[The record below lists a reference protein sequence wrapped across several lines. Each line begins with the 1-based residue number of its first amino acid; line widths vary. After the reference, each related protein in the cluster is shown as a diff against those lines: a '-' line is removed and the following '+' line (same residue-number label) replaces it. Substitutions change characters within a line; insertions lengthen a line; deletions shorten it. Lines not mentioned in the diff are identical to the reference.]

1 MPANFIGKFRLMTK
15 RVALIC
21 GVGGQ
26 DGSYLAQLLLS
37 KNYIVFGTSR
47 DPSVAMTNLVK
58 LGIDQDVNCL
68 SLDTED
74 SANVLAVVNQAMPD
88 EIYYLAGETSV
99 AASFKEPSRALQSI
113 TIGVINIL
121 EACRQSTKTI
131 RLFSAGSSECF
142 GNTNGVSANEL
153 TPFAPLSPYAI
164 GKTAAFWL
172 VNQYRQSYGI
182 FACTGIL
189 FNHESPL
196 RPDHFV
202 TQKIIRAVKEI
213 AAGRQQELKLG
224 RLDIARDWGWAPEY
238 VEAMWLMLQQA
249 IPQDYVISTGKTITL
264 EDFVA
269 AAFAHV
275 SLDWR
280 QYVVSDPAYIRPVD
294 IAVSC
299 ANSSKIQTSLGW
311 KPTISGIKVVENM
324 FHSIKQ

>member
-1 MPANFIGKFRLMTK
+1 MTK

-26 DGSYLAQLLLS
+26 DGSYLARLLLS

-47 DPSVAMTNLVK
+47 NPSVTMPNLVK
-58 LGIDQDVNCL
+58 LGIEQDVKRV

-74 SANVLAVVNQAMPD
+74 YANVLAVVNQAMPD

-113 TIGVINIL
+113 AIGVLNIL
-121 EACRQSTKTI
+121 EACRQSTKSI

-142 GNTNGVSANEL
+142 GNTNGAAATEL

-172 VNQYRQSYGI
+172 VNQYRQSYGV

-202 TQKIIRAVKEI
+202 TQKIIRAVQEI

-224 RLDIARDWGWAPEY
+224 RLDVARDWGWAPEY
-238 VEAMWLMLQQA
+238 VEAMWLMLQQTV
-249 IPQDYVISTGKTITL
+249 PQDYVISTGKTITL

-275 SLDWR
+275 NLDWR
-280 QYVVSDPAYIRPVD
+280 QYVVSDSTYMRPVD

-299 ANSSKIQTSLGW
+299 ADSSKIQTSLGW
-311 KPTISGIKVVENM
+311 RPKISGTKVVENM
-324 FHSIKQ
+324 FHSIH

>member
-1 MPANFIGKFRLMTK
+1 MTK

-47 DPSVAMTNLVK
+47 KPSVGMPNLVK
-58 LGIDQDVNCL
+58 LGLERDVKCI

-74 SANVLAVVNQAMPD
+74 YTNVLAVVNQTMPD

-99 AASFKEPSRALQSI
+99 ATSFKEPSKALQSI
-113 TIGVINIL
+113 AIGVLNIL
-121 EACRQSTKTI
+121 EACRQSTKSI

-142 GNTNGVSANEL
+142 GNTNGAAANEL

-172 VNQYRQSYGI
+172 VKQYRESYGL

-202 TQKIIRAVKEI
+202 TQKIIRAVQEI
-213 AAGRQQELKLG
+213 AAGRQQDLKLG

-238 VEAMWLMLQQA
+238 VEAMWLMLQQEV
-249 IPQDYVISTGKTITL
+249 PQDYVISTGKTITL

-269 AAFAHV
+269 AAFAQAD
-275 SLDWR
+275 LDWR
-280 QYVVSDPAYIRPVD
+280 QYVVSDSTFMRPVD
-294 IAVSC
+294 ISVCC
-299 ANSSKIQTSLGW
+299 ADSSKIQTSLGW
-311 KPTISGIKVVENM
+311 RPTVSGIKVVENM
-324 FHSIKQ
+324 FHSIHH

>member
-1 MPANFIGKFRLMTK
+1 M
-15 RVALIC
+15 
-21 GVGGQ
+21 
-26 DGSYLAQLLLS
+26 S
-37 KNYIVFGTSR
+37 
-47 DPSVAMTNLVK
+47 NLVK
-58 LGIDQDVNCL
+58 LGIEQDVKHL

-74 SANVLAVVNQAMPD
+74 CINVLAVVNQAMPD

-99 AASFKEPSRALQSI
+99 ATFFKEPSRALQSI
-113 TIGVINIL
+113 AIGVLNIL
-121 EACRQSTKTI
+121 EACRQSTKSI
-131 RLFSAGSSECF
+131 HLFSAGSSECF
-142 GNTNGVSANEL
+142 GNTNGAAATEL

-172 VNQYRQSYGI
+172 ENQYRKSYGV

-202 TQKIIRAVKEI
+202 TQKIIRVVQEI

-224 RLDIARDWGWAPEY
+224 RLDVSRDWGWAPEY
-238 VEAMWLMLQQA
+238 VEAMWLMLQQTV
-249 IPQDYVISTGKTITL
+249 PQDYVISTGKTITL

-269 AAFAHV
+269 AAFAHA

-280 QYVVSDPAYIRPVD
+280 QYVVSDPTYMRPVD

-299 ANSSKIQTSLGW
+299 ADSSKIQPSLGW
-311 KPTISGIKVVENM
+311 EPENNGIKVVENM
-324 FHSIKQ
+324 FHSIH